1 MLAFDSIHLTASGAH
16 TNMKRTVWTFG
27 LISGAIISVMM
38 AITVPF
44 EDKIGSD
51 RGLIIGYTTMVL
63 SFLLVFF
70 GIRSYR
76 DNVAGGSVSFGRAF
90 AVGMLIVLISSLCY
104 VATWEAIYFK
114 FAPSFAAKLEAYNID
129 QARKRASSPAEAE
142 AKVAEAQL
150 FNRRYQ
156 NPFFNAA
163 ITLLEPL
170 PVGLLIALV
179 SAGVLRRRREGGSR
193 HSLATSTS

>member
-1 MLAFDSIHLTASGAH
+1 
-16 TNMKRTVWTFG
+16 MKRIVWTFG
-27 LISGAIISVMM
+27 LIAGAIMSVMM

-44 EDKIGSD
+44 EESIGSD

-90 AVGMLIVLISSLCY
+90 SIGMLIVLISSLCY
-104 VATWEAIYFK
+104 VATWEVIYFK
-114 FAPSFAAKLEAYNID
+114 FAPNFAAKLEAYNIE
-129 QARKRASSPAEAE
+129 QARKKASSPAEVE
-142 AKVAEAQL
+142 AKVAEAKL
-150 FNRRYQ
+150 FTQRYQ
-156 NPFFNAA
+156 NPLFNAA

-170 PVGLLIALV
+170 PVGLLIALI
-179 SAGVLRRRREGGSR
+179 SAGVLRRRGNRESGAARTHERRIEASPM
-193 HSLATSTS
+193 

>member
-1 MLAFDSIHLTASGAH
+1 
-16 TNMKRTVWTFG
+16 MKKTVWTFG
-27 LISGAIISVMM
+27 LISGAILSVMM

-44 EDKIGSD
+44 EDQIGSD

-70 GIRSYR
+70 GVRSYR

-90 AVGMLIVLISSLCY
+90 AVGLLIVLISSLCY

-114 FAPSFAAKLEAYNID
+114 FAPSFAAKLEAYNIE
-129 QARKRASSPAEAE
+129 QAKKRASSPAEVE
-142 AKVAEAQL
+142 AKVAEAKVFSQ
-150 FNRRYQ
+150 RYQ
-156 NPFFNAA
+156 HPLFNAA

-170 PVGLLIALV
+170 PVGLLIALI
-179 SAGVLRRRREGGSR
+179 SAAVLRRRRSR
-193 HSLATSTS
+193 ESNGALATSMG

>member
-1 MLAFDSIHLTASGAH
+1 
-16 TNMKRTVWTFG
+16 MKRTVWTFG

-44 EDKIGSD
+44 EEQIGSD

-90 AVGMLIVLISSLCY
+90 GVGMLIVLISSLCY
-104 VATWEAIYFK
+104 VATWEVIYFK
-114 FAPSFAAKLEAYNID
+114 FAPGFAAKLEAYNIE
-129 QARKRASSPAEAE
+129 QARKKASSPAEVE
-142 AKVAEAQL
+142 AKVAEAKVFTQ
-150 FNRRYQ
+150 RYQ
-156 NPFFNAA
+156 NPLFNAA

-170 PVGLLIALV
+170 PVGLVIALV
-179 SAGVLRRRREGGSR
+179 SAGVLRRRRDREAQQA
-193 HSLATSTS
+193 LATSPS

>member
-1 MLAFDSIHLTASGAH
+1 
-16 TNMKRTVWTFG
+16 MKRTVWTFG

-44 EDKIGSD
+44 EEQIGSD

-90 AVGMLIVLISSLCY
+90 GVGMLIVLISSLCY
-104 VATWEAIYFK
+104 VATWEVIYFK
-114 FAPSFAAKLEAYNID
+114 FAPGFAAKLEAYNIE
-129 QARKRASSPAEAE
+129 QARKKASSPAEVE
-142 AKVAEAQL
+142 AKVAEAKVFTQ
-150 FNRRYQ
+150 RYQ
-156 NPFFNAA
+156 NPVFNAA

-170 PVGLLIALV
+170 PVGLVIALV
-179 SAGVLRRRREGGSR
+179 SAGVLRRRRDREAQQA
-193 HSLATSTS
+193 LATSPS